1 MGNAIL
7 CAFPHQDAA
16 AAASAAAEHVLK
28 LVHSNGLVEEFYR
41 SVMISE
47 LSPDYPNH
55 FFCHSQSLL
64 SAISAP
70 SSPSSS
76 SSLALALPDD
86 FHMQLGQIYFLL
98 PLHSRLSDPSIAA
111 LLSKASIASSRESYR
126 DIHVVPLSEYS
137 ILDSLDESRCAFP
150 ISHDFVKQLLAETRL
165 QLPSPI
171 SGPFLMSPLQQECS
185 KAVSSSSAN
194 AGRLSG
200 KNRMDEYPILNKF
213 YYTAEELHEE
223 YGLSLE
229 VKVAKD
235 LSGYDLPDDQWLTIF
250 QHRY

>member
-7 CAFPHQDAA
+7 CAFPHQDT
-16 AAASAAAEHVLK
+16 AASAAAAAEHVVK

-41 SVMISE
+41 PVMVGE

-76 SSLALALPDD
+76 SSLALPDD

-98 PLHSRLSDPSIAA
+98 PLHSHLSDPSIAA

-137 ILDSLDESRCAFP
+137 DLDSLDESRCTFP
-150 ISHDFVKQLLAETRL
+150 ISRDFVEQLLAETRL
-165 QLPSPI
+165 QLPSSI

-185 KAVSSSSAN
+185 KALSSSSAN

-200 KNRMDEYPILNKF
+200 ADPWRPPLETIY
-213 YYTAEELHEE
+213 EE
-223 YGLSLE
+223 GSFC
-229 VKVAKD
+229 V
-235 LSGYDLPDDQWLTIF
+235 T
-250 QHRY
+250 